1 MIKLYGVYQHGMIMV
16 LIKKL
21 LENQV
26 KEKQRNSYKYSIFLF
41 VKALLHRTDFFPGLG
56 WLLTKTIWNEIKA
69 TWPAGYVRNISDN

>member
-1 MIKLYGVYQHGMIMV
+1 MIKLYGVYQHGMIME

-26 KEKQRNSYKYSIFLF
+26 KTKMNIQKNFISFIF
-41 VKALLHRTDFFPGLG
+41 KALLHRTDFFPGLG

-69 TWPAGYVRNISDN
+69 NWPAGYMKIFFQ